1 MLWFGWSRIHWRSRD
16 GIIQLYSVFYLMKLL
31 SPYKDML
38 KFVSTS
44 VKTGHGW
51 NHFRSNWRW
60 ISTILNT
67 RRLNKVKVV
76 QCSPNWRMLQI
87 KGDREQVLIAL
98 RFSHIF
104 APITAV
110 VNLEFC
116 TNEALD
122 QNLQSLED
130 SKPGTLGC
138 NKKHFFQKWIGPNPL
153 SISMGVSLKGFKR
166 IFDFNTV

>member
-1 MLWFGWSRIHWRSRD
+1 MQRIIGVLGGAEYIEVWRWDHST
-16 GIIQLYSVFYLMKLL
+16 LL
-31 SPYKDML
+31 SVLFNEGSLVLVNTDML

-60 ISTILNT
+60 ILTILNT
-67 RRLNKVKVV
+67 WRINKVKVV
-76 QCSPNWRMLQI
+76 QCPPNWRMLQI

-110 VNLEFC
+110 VSLEFC

-138 NKKHFFQKWIGPNPL
+138 TKKH
-153 SISMGVSLKGFKR
+153 
-166 IFDFNTV
+166 IFSKIKKVEPIKHQHGG